1 MHGFDHLA
9 NFGVTFLL
17 IKYNIFFQG
26 DSGGPLVCQ
35 GESRFYLVG
44 ITSWG
49 AGCGEKNKPGVY
61 TRVSSVLPWIYT
73 SMHVRVKAKRIH
85 KN

>member
-1 MHGFDHLA
+1 MHRFDHLA
-9 NFGVTFLL
+9 TFEVTFVLT
-17 IKYNIFFQG
+17 KYNIFFQG

-35 GESRFYLVG
+35 GENRFYLVG

-73 SMHVRVKAKRIH
+73 SMHVREKGKKII